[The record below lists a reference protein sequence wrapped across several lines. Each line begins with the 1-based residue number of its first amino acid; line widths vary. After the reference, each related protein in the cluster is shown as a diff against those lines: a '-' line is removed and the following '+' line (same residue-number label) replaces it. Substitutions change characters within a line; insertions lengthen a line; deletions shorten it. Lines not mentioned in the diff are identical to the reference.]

1 MIFRLDETVPD
12 HPFPDPSLAENE
24 PNGLLAVG
32 GDLHPRRLLN
42 AYRHGIFPW
51 YSEDQPILWW
61 SPDPRM
67 VLFPEEIHVARSL
80 RRQMRRGGLELRIDS
95 DFAGVLEAC
104 ATPRHEDEGTWLI
117 PEMRAAY
124 LSLYHMGH
132 AHSFEL
138 WQDQRLV
145 GGLYGVT
152 LGRMFFGESMFSR
165 IPSASRIVMVH
176 LCEHLAA
183 HGFPLIDCQIHNP
196 HLERMGARE
205 IPRARFQ
212 RLLADAVTQPEASD
226 TWLAR
231 PRDCQELAHA
241 R

>member
-1 MIFRLDETVPD
+1 MIFRLDDTPPD
-12 HPFPDPSLAENE
+12 HPFPNPALAESD

-51 YSEDQPILWW
+51 FSEDQPILWW

-67 VLFPEEIHVARSL
+67 VLFPDEIHVARSL

-95 DFAGVLEAC
+95 DFAGVLDGC
-104 ATPRHEDEGTWLI
+104 AAPRREDEGTWLI
-117 PEMRAAY
+117 PEMRTAY
-124 LSLYHMGH
+124 LALHRMGW

-138 WQDQRLV
+138 WQDERLV
-145 GGLYGVT
+145 GGLYGVA
-152 LGRMFFGESMFSR
+152 LGSMFFGESMFSR
-165 IPSASRIVMVH
+165 IPSASRIVLVY
-176 LCEHLAA
+176 LCEHLSAN
-183 HGFPLIDCQIHNP
+183 GFPVIDCQIHNS

-205 IPRARFQ
+205 IPRSHFQ
-212 RLLADAVTQPEASD
+212 RLLAEAVETPCEA
-226 TWLAR
+226 TVWQTAPL
-231 PRDCQELAHA
+231 DCRELEHV

>member
-1 MIFRLDETVPD
+1 MIFRLDNTAPD
-12 HPFPDPSLAENE
+12 HPFPDPELAESA

-32 GDLHPRRLLN
+32 GDLHPQRLLN

-51 YSEDQPILWW
+51 YSQDQPILWW

-67 VLFPEEIHVARSL
+67 VLFPGEIHVARSL

-95 DFAGVLEAC
+95 DFAGVLDGC
-104 ATPRHEDEGTWLI
+104 AAPRRDDEGTWLT

-124 LSLYHMGH
+124 LALHRMGR

-145 GGLYGVT
+145 GGLYGVA

-165 IPSASRIVMVH
+165 IPSASRIVLVY
-176 LCEHLAA
+176 LCEHLSAN
-183 HGFPLIDCQIHNP
+183 GFPVIDCQIHNS

-205 IPRARFQ
+205 IPRAQFQ
-212 RLLADAVTQPEASD
+212 RLLAEAVEAPSEST
-226 TWLAR
+226 TWQTPPL
-231 PRDCQELAHA
+231 DCSALEHA